1 MVDGWFLLDA
11 MGGIHEEQLMLTKD
25 FLNLSDYTHQTR
37 RSPRK
42 VWVTALIAAI
52 LALLLA
58 ACGYAVYR
66 ATMAH
71 RELHPEDEKVYFF
84 DGDEGTPNEGLH
96 MDLNFGTCAMALHF
110 DTEETGHVYGFR
122 MTEGAPVDLAWSC
135 GGTTLKELFVTYLP
149 GGDRP
154 EEQQRPLEQCL
165 RDAGMTEAE
174 SEEWYYSLTFSSDT
188 GLLRPAMQIEVLD
201 GAKLHGLDLILG
213 WPEGKSTVIKEETQG
228 DVQILETLI
237 EVPMKNGETERNL
250 FLFRFDTKRQVL
262 LSIAGA
268 DEVLDFPTL
277 EAIAEHIELRE
288 TGFVYSLD
296 HSGQNWSIFGL
307 AFG

>member
-11 MGGIHEEQLMLTKD
+11 MDGIHEEQLMLTKD

-71 RELHPEDEKVYFF
+71 RELKPEDEKVYFF

-110 DTEETGHVYGFR
+110 DTEETGHLYGLR
-122 MTEGAPVDLAWSC
+122 MTDGAPIDSTWSY
-135 GGTTLKELFVTYLP
+135 GGTSLKVIFETFKP
-149 GGDRP
+149 GGDQP
-154 EEQQRPLEQCL
+154 KEQQRPFEQCL
-165 RDAGMTEAE
+165 RDAGMTETE
-174 SEEWYYSLTFSSDT
+174 SEEWFSSLTFSSNT
-188 GLLRPAMQIEVLD
+188 GLLRPAMCIEVLD

-213 WPEGKSTVIKEETQG
+213 WPEGKATVIKEETQG

-268 DEVLDFPTL
+268 DELLDFPTL

-288 TGFVYSLD
+288 TDFVYSLD
-296 HSGQNWSIFGL
+296 RSGQNWSIWSL
-307 AFG
+307 AYG

>member
-11 MGGIHEEQLMLTKD
+11 MDGIHEEQLMLTKD

-71 RELHPEDEKVYFF
+71 RELHQEDEKVYFF
-84 DGDEGTPNEGLH
+84 DGDEGTLNEGLH

-110 DTEETGHVYGFR
+110 DTEETGRLYGFR
-122 MTEGAPVDLAWSC
+122 ITDGAPLDPAWRS
-135 GGTTLKELFVTYLP
+135 GGTTLKELFVTYEP
-149 GGDRP
+149 GGSRP
-154 EEQQRPLEQCL
+154 EAQQRPLDQCL

-174 SEEWYYSLTFSSDT
+174 AEDWYCSLVFSSD
-188 GLLRPAMQIEVLD
+188 LASQRPAMRIEVLD
-201 GAKLHGLDLILG
+201 GPRLHGIDLILG
-213 WPEGKSTVIKEETQG
+213 WPEGKATVVKEETRG

-237 EVPMKNGETERNL
+237 EVPTKTGEPQKTL

-268 DEVLDFPTL
+268 EELLDFPTL
-277 EAIAEHIELRE
+277 EAIAEHIELME
-288 TGFVYSLD
+288 TDFVYSCD
-296 HSGQNWSIFGL
+296 HSGQNWSVHGL
-307 AFG
+307 AYG

>member
-11 MGGIHEEQLMLTKD
+11 MDGIHEEQLMLTKD
-25 FLNLSDYTHQTR
+25 FLDLSDYAHQKR

-84 DGDEGTPNEGLH
+84 DGDEGTLNDGLH

-122 MTEGAPVDLAWSC
+122 MTEGAAVDPAWSC
-135 GGTTLKELFVTYLP
+135 GGTTLKELFVTYEP
-149 GGDRP
+149 GGSRP
-154 EEQQRPLEQCL
+154 EAQQRTLDQCL

-174 SEEWYYSLTFSSDT
+174 AEDWYCSLVFSSD
-188 GLLRPAMQIEVLD
+188 LAPQRPAMRIEVLD
-201 GAKLHGLDLILG
+201 GPRLHGIDLILG
-213 WPEGKSTVIKEETQG
+213 WPEGEARVVKEEQQG
-228 DVQILETLI
+228 DIQILETII
-237 EVPMKNGETERNL
+237 EVPIKDGGTEKTL
-250 FLFRFDTKRQVL
+250 FLFRFDTRRQVL

-268 DEVLDFPTL
+268 EELLDFPTL

-296 HSGQNWSIFGL
+296 HSGQNWSVHAL
-307 AFG
+307 AYG

>member
-11 MGGIHEEQLMLTKD
+11 MDGIREEQLLLTKD
-25 FLNLSDYTHQTR
+25 FLGITDYTLQQR
-37 RSPRK
+37 RNPRRA
-42 VWVTALIAAI
+42 WVTVLIAAI
-52 LALLLA
+52 LTLLLA
-58 ACGYAVYR
+58 ACGYVVYR
-66 ATMAH
+66 ATMEY
-71 RELHPEDEKVYFF
+71 RELHPENEKIYFF

-110 DTEETGHVYGFR
+110 DTEETGHIYGFR
-122 MTEGAPVDLAWSC
+122 ITDGAPIDSTWSY
-135 GGTTLKELFVTYLP
+135 GGTSLKALFETFRP
-149 GGDRP
+149 GGEQP
-154 EEQQRPLEQCL
+154 EDQQRPLEQCL
-165 RDAGMTEAE
+165 RDAGMTEEE
-174 SEEWYYSLTFSSDT
+174 SEEWYYSLTFSADT
-188 GLLRPAMQIEVLD
+188 GLLRPAMRIEVLD
-201 GAKLHGLDLILG
+201 GARLHGLDLILG
-213 WPEGKSTVIKEETQG
+213 WPDGEATVIKEETQG

-288 TGFVYSLD
+288 TDFIYSLD
-296 HSGQNWSIFGL
+296 RSGQNWSILSL
-307 AFG
+307 AYG

>member
-1 MVDGWFLLDA
+1 MVDSWFLLDA
-11 MGGIHEEQLMLTKD
+11 MDGIHEEQLQITKD
-25 FLNLSDYTHQTR
+25 FLDLSDYAYQKC

-71 RELHPEDEKVYFF
+71 RELQPEDEKVYFF

-122 MTEGAPVDLAWSC
+122 MTEGAPVDSAWSC
-135 GGTTLKELFVTYLP
+135 GGTTLKELFVTFQP

-165 RDAGMTEAE
+165 RDADMTEAE

-188 GLLRPAMQIEVLD
+188 GLLRPAMRIEVLD

-213 WPEGKSTVIKEETQG
+213 WPEGKATVIKEETQG
-228 DVQILETLI
+228 DIQILETLI

-268 DEVLDFPTL
+268 DELLDFPTL

-288 TGFVYSLD
+288 TDFIYSLD
-296 HSGQNWSIFGL
+296 RSGQNWSIFSL
-307 AFG
+307 AYG

>member
-11 MGGIHEEQLMLTKD
+11 MDGIHEEQLMLTKD
-25 FLNLSDYTHQTR
+25 FLDLSDYAHQKR

-71 RELHPEDEKVYFF
+71 RELRPEDEKVYFF
-84 DGDEGTPNEGLH
+84 DGDEGMLNEGLH

-122 MTEGAPVDLAWSC
+122 MTEGAPVDPAWSC
-135 GGTTLKELFVTYLP
+135 GGTTLKELFVTYQP
-149 GGDRP
+149 GGVRP
-154 EEQQRPLEQCL
+154 EELQRRLEQCL

-174 SEEWYYSLTFSSDT
+174 AEDWYCSLVFSSD
-188 GLLRPAMQIEVLD
+188 LAPQRPAMRIEVLD
-201 GAKLHGLDLILG
+201 GPRLHGIDLILG
-213 WPEGKSTVIKEETQG
+213 WPEGEARVVKEEQQG
-228 DVQILETLI
+228 DIQILETVI
-237 EVPMKNGETERNL
+237 EVQMKDGGTEKTQ
-250 FLFRFDTKRQVL
+250 FLFRFDTRRQVL

-268 DEVLDFPTL
+268 EELLDFPTL

-296 HSGQNWSIFGL
+296 HSGQNWSVHAL
-307 AFG
+307 AYG

>member
-11 MGGIHEEQLMLTKD
+11 MDGIHEEQLMLTKD
-25 FLNLSDYTHQTR
+25 FLDLSDYAHQKR

-84 DGDEGTPNEGLH
+84 DGDKGTLNEGLH
-96 MDLNFGTCAMALHF
+96 MDLSFGTCAMALHF

-122 MTEGAPVDLAWSC
+122 MTEGAPVDPAWSC
-135 GGTTLKELFVTYLP
+135 GGTTLKELFVTYQP
-149 GGDRP
+149 GGVRP
-154 EEQQRPLEQCL
+154 EELQRPLEQCL

-174 SEEWYYSLTFSSDT
+174 AEDWYCSLVFSSD
-188 GLLRPAMQIEVLD
+188 LAPQRPAMRIEVLD
-201 GAKLHGLDLILG
+201 GPRLHGIDLILG
-213 WPEGKSTVIKEETQG
+213 WPEGEARVVKEEQQG
-228 DVQILETLI
+228 DIQILETVI
-237 EVPMKNGETERNL
+237 EVQMKDGGTEKTL
-250 FLFRFDTKRQVL
+250 FLFRFDTRRQVL

-268 DEVLDFPTL
+268 EELLDFPTL

-296 HSGQNWSIFGL
+296 HSGQNWSVHAL
-307 AFG
+307 AYG

>member
-11 MGGIHEEQLMLTKD
+11 MDGIHEEQLMLTKE
-25 FLNLSDYTHQTR
+25 FLDLSDYAHQKR

-122 MTEGAPVDLAWSC
+122 MTEGAPVDSAWSC
-135 GGTTLKELFVTYLP
+135 GGTTLKELFVTFQP

-165 RDAGMTEAE
+165 RDAGMTESE
-174 SEEWYYSLTFSSDT
+174 SEEWYCSLTFSSNM
-188 GLLRPAMQIEVLD
+188 GLLRPAMRIEVLD
-201 GAKLHGLDLILG
+201 G
-213 WPEGKSTVIKEETQG
+213 
-228 DVQILETLI
+228 
-237 EVPMKNGETERNL
+237 
-250 FLFRFDTKRQVL
+250 
-262 LSIAGA
+262 
-268 DEVLDFPTL
+268 
-277 EAIAEHIELRE
+277 
-288 TGFVYSLD
+288 
-296 HSGQNWSIFGL
+296 
-307 AFG
+307 

>member
-11 MGGIHEEQLMLTKD
+11 MNGIHEEQLMLTKD

-71 RELHPEDEKVYFF
+71 RELHQEDEKVYFF
-84 DGDEGTPNEGLH
+84 DGDEGTLNEGLH

-122 MTEGAPVDLAWSC
+122 MTEGAPVDPAWSC
-135 GGTTLKELFVTYLP
+135 GGTTLKELFVTYQP
-149 GGDRP
+149 GGGRP
-154 EEQQRPLEQCL
+154 EELQRPLEQCL

-188 GLLRPAMQIEVLD
+188 GLLRPAMRIDVLD
-201 GAKLHGLDLILG
+201 GPRLHGIDLILG
-213 WPEGKSTVIKEETQG
+213 WPEGKATVIKEETQG

-288 TGFVYSLD
+288 TDFVYSLD
-296 HSGQNWSIFGL
+296 RSGQNWSIWSL
-307 AFG
+307 AYG

>member
-25 FLNLSDYTHQTR
+25 FLNLADYTHQTR

>member
-11 MGGIHEEQLMLTKD
+11 MYGIHEEQLMLTKD

-71 RELHPEDEKVYFF
+71 RELQPEDEKVYFF

-110 DTEETGHVYGFR
+110 DTEETGCLYGFR
-122 MTEGAPVDLAWSC
+122 ITDGAALDPAWPC
-135 GGTTLKELFVTYLP
+135 RETTLKELFESYEP
-149 GGDRP
+149 GGFRP
-154 EEQQRPLEQCL
+154 EAQQRPLEQCL
-165 RDAGMTEAE
+165 REAGMTEAE
-174 SEEWYYSLTFSSDT
+174 AEDWYCALIYSTDPAAE
-188 GLLRPAMQIEVLD
+188 RPAVRIDVLD
-201 GAKLHGLDLILG
+201 GPRLHGVDLILG
-213 WPEGKSTVIKEETQG
+213 WPEGKATVVKEETRG
-228 DVQILETLI
+228 DVQILEMLI
-237 EVPMKNGETERNL
+237 EVPTKTGEPQKTL
-250 FLFRFDTKRQVL
+250 FLFRFDAKRQVL
-262 LSIAGA
+262 LSVAGA
-268 DEVLDFPTL
+268 DELLDFPAL

-288 TGFVYSLD
+288 TGFVYSLN

>member
-11 MGGIHEEQLMLTKD
+11 MDGIHEEQLMLTKE
-25 FLNLSDYTHQTR
+25 FLDLSDYAHQKR

-71 RELHPEDEKVYFF
+71 RELHQEDEKVYFF
-84 DGDEGTPNEGLH
+84 DGDEDTLNEGLH
-96 MDLNFGTCAMALHF
+96 IDLNFGTCAMALHF
-110 DTEETGHVYGFR
+110 DTEETGCLYGFR
-122 MTEGAPVDLAWSC
+122 ITDGASLDPAWLC
-135 GGTTLKELFVTYLP
+135 REATLKELFESYEP
-149 GGDRP
+149 GGFRP
-154 EEQQRPLEQCL
+154 EAQQRPLEQCL
-165 RDAGMTEAE
+165 REAGMTEAE
-174 SEEWYYSLTFSSDT
+174 AEEWYSALIYSGDPAAE
-188 GLLRPAMQIEVLD
+188 RPALRIDVLD
-201 GAKLHGLDLILG
+201 GPRLHGVDLILG
-213 WPEGKSTVIKEETQG
+213 WPEGKATVVKEEAQG

-237 EVPMKNGETERNL
+237 EVPTNTGEPQKTL

-262 LSIAGA
+262 LSVAGA
-268 DEVLDFPTL
+268 DELLDFPAL

>member
-11 MGGIHEEQLMLTKD
+11 IDGIHEEQLMLTKD
-25 FLNLSDYTHQTR
+25 FLDLSDYAHQKR

-71 RELHPEDEKVYFF
+71 RELHPEDENVYFF
-84 DGDEGTPNEGLH
+84 DGDEGTLNEGLH

-122 MTEGAPVDLAWSC
+122 MTEGAAVDPAWSC
-135 GGTTLKELFVTYLP
+135 GGTTLKELFVTYQP
-149 GGDRP
+149 GGVRP

-188 GLLRPAMQIEVLD
+188 GLLRPAMRIDVLD
-201 GAKLHGLDLILG
+201 GPRLHGIDLILG
-213 WPEGKSTVIKEETQG
+213 WPEGKATVIKEETQG

-250 FLFRFDTKRQVL
+250 FLFRFDTKQQVL

-268 DEVLDFPTL
+268 DEVLDFAAL

-296 HSGQNWSIFGL
+296 HSGQNWSIWSL
-307 AFG
+307 AYG

>member
-52 LALLLA
+52 LALFLA

>member
-1 MVDGWFLLDA
+1 MVDAYFLLEA
-11 MGGIHEEQLMLTKD
+11 MDGIHEEQLMRTKD
-25 FLNLSDYTHQTR
+25 FLGISDYAPQKR

-42 VWVTALIAAI
+42 VWTTVLIAAI

-71 RELHPEDEKVYFF
+71 RELQPEDEKIYFF
-84 DGDEGTPNEGLH
+84 DGEKGTLNEGLH

-110 DTEETGHVYGFR
+110 DTEETGLLYCFR
-122 MTEGAPVDLAWSC
+122 ITDGAPLDPAWRS
-135 GGTTLKELFVTYLP
+135 GGTTLKELFVTYEP
-149 GGDRP
+149 GGSRP
-154 EEQQRPLEQCL
+154 EAQQRPLDQCL

-188 GLLRPAMQIEVLD
+188 GLLRPAMRIDVLD
-201 GAKLHGLDLILG
+201 GPRLHGIDLILG
-213 WPEGKSTVIKEETQG
+213 WPEGKATVIKEETQG

-288 TGFVYSLD
+288 TDFVYSLD
-296 HSGQNWSIFGL
+296 RSGQNWSIWSL
-307 AFG
+307 AYG